1 MVAGIDIAG
10 IQPYVFKPDNPFMD
24 DLESY
29 SKAKRL
35 FRDGILSEAVYALE
49 AETSWQPFVKPGI
62 KRSPECLYWVANVL
76 LTCQARQQCQTVLGI
91 CPHLFRDLKVEMM
104 ITG

>member
-29 SKAKRL
+29 SRAKRL

-49 AETSWQPFVKPGI
+49 AEVS
-62 KRSPECLYWVANVL
+62 
-76 LTCQARQQCQTVLGI
+76 
-91 CPHLFRDLKVEMM
+91 
-104 ITG
+104 

>member
-1 MVAGIDIAG
+1 MLIDLAAHAGIDIDG

-29 SKAKRL
+29 SKAKKL

-49 AETSWQPFVKPGI
+49 AEVT
-62 KRSPECLYWVANVL
+62 
-76 LTCQARQQCQTVLGI
+76 
-91 CPHLFRDLKVEMM
+91 
-104 ITG
+104 

>member
-1 MVAGIDIAG
+1 MFDCTNARPLVNFTGVDING

-35 FRDGILSEAVYALE
+35 FRDGVLSEAVYALE
-49 AETSWQPFVKPGI
+49 AEVSIALAALLMMCQQEDAVAG
-62 KRSPECLYWVANVL
+62 RSL
-76 LTCQARQQCQTVLGI
+76 
-91 CPHLFRDLKVEMM
+91 
-104 ITG
+104 

>member
-1 MVAGIDIAG
+1 
-10 IQPYVFKPDNPFMD
+10 MD

-49 AETSWQPFVKPGI
+49 AEVGAAQWQ
-62 KRSPECLYWVANVL
+62 YVADVY
-76 LTCQARQQCQTVLGI
+76 
-91 CPHLFRDLKVEMM
+91 
-104 ITG
+104 